1 MTDKQRN
8 SKTEG
13 RRPKLVCMADIESK
27 PVNWLWEH
35 RIPSGRITVLVGMP
49 GAGKSFVTCDIA
61 AHISKGGTWPDGSEC
76 QQGSVILISAEDD
89 PHDTIRPR
97 LDALQAEVRHI
108 HIMST
113 TSRSKVTGQEME
125 LPFSLSDLDL
135 LEAALKEFDDCRL
148 IVVDPI
154 GSFLGGRVDA
164 HRENEVRAVL
174 SPLASLAEKHDV
186 AILLVAH
193 RRKSS
198 ARLADDLVLGSR
210 AFTAVARCV
219 WHLMEDPKDPES
231 RLLLSGKN
239 NMASKQKGLAFR
251 ITGEPGTVE
260 WTMKPVGI
268 TANEVLAQEN
278 DNSSQSSAVDEA
290 KEWLESFLA
299 KGPMLGGKVKAE
311 ARTAGI
317 SSRTL
322 DRAKKKLGVKSVPEG
337 QQGRWVW
344 RLPESDS
351 DKTVANTED
360 TGEHW
365 DETDT
370 FPESDSDETV
380 AHSEDTDAVSED
392 TVDFYPGPEEE
403 ELPF

>member
-1 MTDKQRN
+1 
-8 SKTEG
+8 
-13 RRPKLVCMADIESK
+13 MADIE
-27 PVNWLWEH
+27 PRAVNWLWKH

-49 GAGKSFVTCDIA
+49 GVGKSFLTCDIA
-61 AHISKGGTWPDGSEC
+61 AHISMGGIWPDGSEC

-113 TSRSKVTGQEME
+113 TSRSEVTGQEME

-135 LEAALKEFDDCRL
+135 LEAALEKLDDCRL

-154 GSFLGGRVDA
+154 GSFLGRRLDA

-174 SPLASLAEKHDV
+174 GPLASLAKKHDV

-193 RRKSS
+193 RRKNS

-239 NMASKQKGLAFR
+239 NIASKQKGLAFR

-299 KGPMLGGKVKAE
+299 KGPMLGGKVKVE

-322 DRAKKKLGVKSVPEG
+322 DRAKKKLGVKCGPEV
-337 QQGRWVW
+337 QQGPWVW

-365 DETDT
+365 DETDALS
-370 FPESDSDETV
+370 ESDSDETV
-380 AHSEDTDAVSED
+380 AHSEDTGALSED
-392 TVDFYPGPEEE
+392 TEDIYPDPEEE
-403 ELPF
+403 GFPF

>member
-1 MTDKQRN
+1 
-8 SKTEG
+8 
-13 RRPKLVCMADIESK
+13 MADIESK

-61 AHISKGGTWPDGSEC
+61 AHISKGGMWPDGSEC

-135 LEAALKEFDDCRL
+135 LEAALKELDDCRL

-154 GSFLGGRVDA
+154 GSFLGRRLDA

-174 SPLASLAEKHDV
+174 GPLASLAKKHDV

-219 WHLMEDPKDPES
+219 WHLMEDPKDPEF
-231 RLLLSGKN
+231 RLVLPGKN
-239 NMASKQKGLAFR
+239 NIARKGKGLAFT
-251 ITGEPGTVE
+251 INGEPGTVE
-260 WTMKPVGI
+260 WQLKPIEV
-268 TANEVLAQEN
+268 TANQILAQEN
-278 DNSSQSSAVDEA
+278 DSQTSAVDEA
-290 KEWLESFLA
+290 IEWLESFLA
-299 KGPMLGGKVKAE
+299 KGPMLGGKVKVE

-351 DKTVANTED
+351 VKTVANTED

-380 AHSEDTDAVSED
+380 AHTEDTGEVSED
-392 TVDFYPGPEEE
+392 TEDFYPGPEEE